1 MISFLPGR
9 AGSCTS
15 GLWNWAV
22 TNGRCTVACCGA
34 FDVLVD
40 CLVEVPEPLDPLLWR
55 VVPVLCRVALVWRVL
70 LRPAALLRPPVPRP
84 ALPVLRPPVLCL
96 PVLRVEP
103 PLCVLVVRREP
114 LVLCRVVV
122 WEPEV
127 LVREPDREEP
137 EPRPWALLLD
147 VRLPEPDFVPE
158 LVALVMSS
166 SPVATHGNVHRK
178 RR

>member
-1 MISFLPGR
+1 M
-9 AGSCTS
+9 
-15 GLWNWAV
+15 
-22 TNGRCTVACCGA
+22 ACCA

-40 CLVEVPEPLDPLLWR
+40 CLVEVPELLEPLLLR
-55 VVPVLCRVALVWRVL
+55 VVPLLCRVALVWRVPVLWRAVL
-70 LRPAALLRPPVPRP
+70 LCRVPVLWRLPLPRP
-84 ALPVLRPPVLCL
+84 ELLVLRPLVLCL

-103 PLCVLVVRREP
+103 PVCALVVRVEP
-114 LVLCRVVV
+114 LVLCLAVVL
-122 WEPEV
+122 EPEV
-127 LVREPDREEP
+127 LVREPDREE
-137 EPRPWALLLD
+137 EPRPWALLPD